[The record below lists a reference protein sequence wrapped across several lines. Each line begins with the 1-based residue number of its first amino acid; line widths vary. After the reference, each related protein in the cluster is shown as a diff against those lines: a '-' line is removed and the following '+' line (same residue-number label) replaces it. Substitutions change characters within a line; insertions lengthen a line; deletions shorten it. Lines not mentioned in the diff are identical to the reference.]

1 MTGGCAGVG
10 DNARTRRRPVEPD
23 GERRRQPPSGAIFA
37 CILAAATMTS
47 GCVGDRNGIGRDS
60 GGAIAN
66 GPTAT
71 EPGRT
76 SEVTAEVTA
85 EVTVQV
91 TVEGVEGALARNV
104 RAHLSLAKE
113 ACDAPRWRVERLLER
128 AADEARDGLRA
139 LGYYAPES
147 VTVTLGE
154 GKGEGD
160 GCPHATVS
168 VSPGEPVL
176 VGIVDMR
183 LEGAGSEDEAF
194 AAHLDTLRLP
204 TGEVLDHGA
213 YEEARRAIERYAA
226 EHGYLEGEFVTRR
239 FTVDVTARSAR
250 VELVYR
256 PGRRFWFGALDIEPT
271 ALDAS
276 LVERL
281 AAWPEGAPYDADRLV
296 EVSQQLSQSGYFER
310 VDVNPRIDR
319 TEDDTIP
326 VEVSLTPRKRHAF
339 TAGAGITTDA
349 GPRLRLGYEDRR
361 TTADGHRWSARS
373 AASLIRRSLDAEY
386 RIPLADPRTEWLSF
400 DAGVVDERTETS
412 RTNEARLGVSQTKS
426 RWSDWIETR
435 FVSLTYDDYSVGKTR
450 GIARLLTPG
459 VSLATTRHDD
469 RLRPSDGHRLY
480 GEVRGSH
487 EAAGSDVSFLRL
499 SGSAGWVQ
507 AVPGGGRLLARAEL
521 GAMTVDGFDALPPS
535 QRFFAGGDSSVRGY
549 EFASLGP
556 VDADGTVVGGRM
568 LAVGSIEYE
577 HPIRDR
583 WSGAVFTDAGNAF
596 DTGYRNEGFKVGA
609 GLGVRWQSP
618 IGAVRL
624 DVARPLD
631 ATQRFRLHLRLGPDL

>member
-1 MTGGCAGVG
+1 M
-10 DNARTRRRPVEPD
+10 NARTRRRPPEPG
-23 GERRRQPPSGAIFA
+23 GEYRRKSPSGAILT
-37 CILAAATMTS
+37 CILAGAVMTG
-47 GCVGDRNGIGRDS
+47 GCAVSGDRNGNGLDS
-60 GGAIAN
+60 GGANAS
-66 GPTAT
+66 GPAAT
-71 EPGRT
+71 E
-76 SEVTAEVTA
+76 SEHTVD
-85 EVTVQV
+85 VTVQ
-91 TVEGVEGALARNV
+91 GVEGPLARNV
-104 RAHLSLAKE
+104 HAHLSLAKE
-113 ACDAPRWRVERLLER
+113 ACDAPRWRVERLVER
-128 AADEARDGLRA
+128 AADEVRDGLRA
-139 LGYYAPES
+139 LGYYEPES
-147 VTVTLGE
+147 VTVTLGGEE
-154 GKGEGD
+154 GESN

-176 VGIVDMR
+176 IEVVDMR
-183 LEGAGSEDEAF
+183 LEGTGSGDEAF
-194 AAHLDTLRLP
+194 AAHLDTLRMA
-204 TGEVLDHGA
+204 TGEVLDHSG

-239 FTVDVTARSAR
+239 FTVDVAARSAH

-256 PGRRFWFGALDIEPT
+256 PGRRFRFGALDIERT

-296 EVSQQLSQSGYFER
+296 EVSQRLSQSGYFER

-319 TEDDTIP
+319 TEDGAVP

-339 TAGAGITTDA
+339 TAGAGVTTDA

-361 TTADGHRWSARS
+361 ASAGGHRWSARS
-373 AASLIRRSLDAEY
+373 AASLVRRSLDAEY
-386 RIPLADPRTEWLSF
+386 RIPLADPRTEWLTL
-400 DAGVVDERTETS
+400 DAGVVGERTETS
-412 RTNEARLGVSQTKS
+412 RTSEARIGVSQTKS
-426 RWSDWIETR
+426 RWDDWIETR
-435 FVSLTYDDYSVGKTR
+435 FVSLTYDDFSVGKTR

-459 VSLATTRHDD
+459 VSLATTRYDD
-469 RLRPSDGHRLY
+469 RLRTSHGYRLH
-480 GEVRGSH
+480 GEMRGSH

-499 SGSAGWVQ
+499 SGSAGWVR

-521 GAMTVDGFDALPPS
+521 GAMAVDGFDALPPS

-556 VDADGTVVGGRM
+556 VDGGGTVVGGRM

-577 HPIRDR
+577 HPIRGR

-596 DTGYRNEGFKVGA
+596 DTGYRNEGLKVGV